1 MNECKK
7 LSKLS
12 TYSFKSLGIAHE
24 RLETSFF
31 FGSHK
36 VSVPIVKQNKNQML
50 VIDVIKL
57 HASYVHEK

>member
-12 TYSFKSLGIAHE
+12 TYSFKSFGVVHE
-24 RLETSFF
+24 QLETSIF

-36 VSVPIVKQNKNQML
+36 LSVPIVKQNKNQTLMM
-50 VIDVIKL
+50 DVIKL
-57 HASYVHEK
+57 HASYVREK